1 MTRSLNSL
9 SLLTGEAPSSPHN
22 PAFHESRLNNL
33 RAVWIAV
40 RLLKI
45 TGDPL
50 GTLERC
56 PEADRTVLEA
66 LARWA
71 RQFTP
76 FVSLA
81 PPQEFLMEVNGS
93 LKLFGGLEVIKK
105 ALQAEFERRQITAYL
120 CAAPTALA
128 ALWLVRHRSH
138 DVCLPE
144 KLVGS
149 LSALPL
155 GVTGWPESIQSSL
168 QSMGLQTIGDC
179 LRLPR
184 DGFARR
190 IGRQYLHQL
199 DQSLGAY
206 DPWP

>member
-9 SLLTGEAPSSPHN
+9 SLLTGEAPSSPRN
-22 PAFHESRLNNL
+22 SAFHESRLNNL

-50 GTLERC
+50 GTLGRC

-105 ALQAEFERRQITAYL
+105 ALRAEFERRQITAYL
-120 CAAPTALA
+120 
-128 ALWLVRHRSH
+128 
-138 DVCLPE
+138 
-144 KLVGS
+144 
-149 LSALPL
+149 
-155 GVTGWPESIQSSL
+155 
-168 QSMGLQTIGDC
+168 
-179 LRLPR
+179 
-184 DGFARR
+184 
-190 IGRQYLHQL
+190 
-199 DQSLGAY
+199 
-206 DPWP
+206 